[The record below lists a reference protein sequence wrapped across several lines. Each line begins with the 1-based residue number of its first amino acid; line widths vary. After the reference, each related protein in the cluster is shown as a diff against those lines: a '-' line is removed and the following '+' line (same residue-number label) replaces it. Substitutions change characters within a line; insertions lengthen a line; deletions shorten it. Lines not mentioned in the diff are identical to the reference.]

1 MKDHAARSFVP
12 PLQTAAAVLLAIVF
26 SVISGFLP
34 GVLSSLTAKAE
45 IPGNQ
50 FSVYFLDVGQADAAL
65 VLCDG
70 KSMLID
76 GGNSDDSSRIYSFLK
91 QMDIQKLDY
100 VVCTHAHEDHCGG
113 LSGALNFA
121 AADTILAP
129 VTEYDSKA
137 FNSFKKYAAQQN
149 LTITVPQAGDSFQ
162 LGSADVKIL
171 GPIHAS
177 DDPNNTSIV
186 LRIQYGET
194 SFLFTGDAEREEE
207 QDILNSGSELS
218 STVLKVAHHGSE
230 TSTTYP
236 FLREVMP
243 EYAVISVGKNNS
255 YGHPS
260 DDTLSRLR
268 DAGTKIC
275 RTDLEGD
282 IVCTSDGKSV
292 TFQNRDSTGQYIL
305 NTNTKKFHYPSC
317 SSADQIKEKNKKVF
331 NGTRE
336 EALRAGYSPCG
347 RCKP

>member
-1 MKDHAARSFVP
+1 MRDHAKRRP
-12 PLQTAAAVLLAIVF
+12 QTRLQAVAAILLAIFF
-26 SVISGFLP
+26 SIIAGFHPRELFA
-34 GVLSSLTAKAE
+34 LTAKAE
-45 IPGNQ
+45 TSGNG
-50 FSVYFLDVGQADAAL
+50 FSVHFIDVGQADAAL

-76 GGNSDDSSRIYSFLK
+76 GGNSDDSSLIYSYLK
-91 QMDIQKLDY
+91 KMDIQKLDY
-100 VVCTHAHEDHCGG
+100 VVCTHAHEDHVGG

-121 AADTILAP
+121 AAGTILSP

-137 FNSFKKYAAQQN
+137 FNSFLKYAAKQN
-149 LTITVPQAGDSFQ
+149 LTITIPKAGDTFR

-171 GPIHAS
+171 GPIGTS
-177 DDPNNTSIV
+177 DNPNNTSII

-207 QDILNSGSELS
+207 QDILNSGCELS
-218 STVLKVAHHGSE
+218 STVLKVGHHGSE

-236 FLREVMP
+236 FLREIMP
-243 EYAVISVGKNNS
+243 EYAVISVGKDNS

-268 DAGTKIC
+268 DAGTNVY
-275 RTDLEGD
+275 RTDLLGN
-282 IVCTSDGKSV
+282 ILCTSDGKTVS
-292 TFQNRDSTGQYIL
+292 FQTEKNAGQYIL

-317 SSADQIKEKNKKVF
+317 SSVDQMKDKNKKAF

-336 EALRAGYSPCG
+336 EAVKAGYSPCG